1 MAIVNL
7 DKINSLA
14 EKMRIETI
22 KTGYSAGRKGAH
34 FGGALS
40 CIELLACLYG
50 GIMNIDVSNPAKEPR
65 DVFLLSKGHAAV
77 SFYVALA
84 CAGYFPMEDL
94 LEFEADGSELP
105 GHPVMNEARGIEIST
120 GSLGMGIGTGIG
132 MALGYRRKGYD
143 NHIFVLMGDGE
154 CDEGSIWEGAMAASS
169 FGLDSLIVIVDK
181 NSIQSDGTTKEI
193 MDLLDLGEKFYS
205 FGFDVREIDGHDT
218 EKICHTFSELL
229 ELRNGKPKVVIANTI
244 KGKGISFMENKPE
257 WHHSALSEKQY
268 KEAMQELGQEVS
280 E

>member
-1 MAIVNL
+1 MAAVNL
-7 DKINSLA
+7 DKIKSLA
-14 EKMRIETI
+14 ERIRVETI
-22 KTGYSAGRKGAH
+22 KTGYGAGRKGAH

-50 GIMNIDVSNPAKEPR
+50 GIMDIDVNNPTKEPR
-65 DVFLLSKGHAAV
+65 DVFLLSKGHASV
-77 SFYVALA
+77 SFYAALA
-84 CAGYFPMEDL
+84 CAGYFPMTDL
-94 LEFEADGSELP
+94 QEFEADGSELSA
-105 GHPVMNEARGIEIST
+105 HPIMNEAKGVELST

-143 NHIFVLMGDGE
+143 NHVFVLMGDGE
-154 CDEGSIWEGAMAASS
+154 CDEGAVWEGSMAAAS
-169 FGLDSLIVIVDK
+169 FGLDSLVVIVDK

-193 MDLLDLGEKFYS
+193 MDLLDLGEKFAS